1 MSMMQDLRGEIALV
15 TGASRGL
22 GRAIAEA
29 YARAGA
35 RVVMCARGAAAL
47 EEAAAA
53 VRRAASGPGPA
64 VEARAV
70 DVRDEDGVASLV
82 REIGELWGPVS
93 VLVNNASLL
102 GPRIPLRDYPV
113 EVWRDV
119 IDVNLTGPM
128 IVVRA
133 VLPGMRAAGRGSII
147 NVSSGTGNTARA
159 EWGAYAISKWALEA
173 LTNNLALEERD
184 AGIRVNTVDPGGMR
198 TSMRRA
204 AYPEEDPESVPR
216 PETLTGV
223 FLWLASDA
231 SAGVTGQRF
240 RARDWSP
247 P

>member
-1 MSMMQDLRGEIALV
+1 MSTMQDLSGEITLV

-35 RVVMCARGAAAL
+35 RVIMCARGAAAL
-47 EEAAAA
+47 EEAAAV
-53 VRRAASGPGPA
+53 VRQAAREGGSA
-64 VEARAV
+64 VEARVV

-82 REIGELWGPVS
+82 REITERWGPIS

-102 GPRIPLRDYPV
+102 GPRVPLRDYPV
-113 EVWRDV
+113 DVWRDV
-119 IDVNLTGPM
+119 IDVNLTGPL
-128 IVVRA
+128 ILIRA

-159 EWGAYAISKWALEA
+159 EWGAYAVSKWALEA

-198 TSMRRA
+198 TAMRRA
-204 AYPEEDPESVPR
+204 AYPEEDPASVPP
-216 PETLTGV
+216 PEAVTGV
-223 FLWLASDA
+223 FLWLASDE
-231 SAGVTGQRF
+231 SRGVTGQRF
-240 RARDWSP
+240 RARDWTP

>member
-1 MSMMQDLRGEIALV
+1 GGEPLSMMQDLGGEIALV

-113 EVWRDV
+113 EV
-119 IDVNLTGPM
+119 
-128 IVVRA
+128 
-133 VLPGMRAAGRGSII
+133 
-147 NVSSGTGNTARA
+147 
-159 EWGAYAISKWALEA
+159 
-173 LTNNLALEERD
+173 
-184 AGIRVNTVDPGGMR
+184 
-198 TSMRRA
+198 
-204 AYPEEDPESVPR
+204 
-216 PETLTGV
+216 
-223 FLWLASDA
+223 
-231 SAGVTGQRF
+231 
-240 RARDWSP
+240 
-247 P
+247 